1 MKRIT
6 FFIAFFIAGLIN
18 LQAQTDVS
26 SGPNYKSLESKLEK
40 SNKTIE
46 DPKKNA
52 VPKTWVERA
61 KLFQEIAE
69 VNTQNLRAGMSSTE
83 IKLFFKDP
91 KEVKTFQNG
100 KEQWIYE
107 RMILDIEN
115 AVLKDW
121 KETQVIHPKPLDEA
135 LACYNKAIELDTE
148 GKLTKKIGENLKG
161 LKELYQ
167 KKALNCYSIQDFACS
182 SESFKKEVTISEMKQ
197 VNVIDTL
204 IIYYTGLTANESKNY
219 DDAITFFQKA
229 ADLKYKEPGLYNNL
243 YKAYLAKGDSAKAFT
258 SLKQGFATYPE
269 NVGILIEIINYYL
282 ITNESQAALEYLDKA
297 KKNDPG
303 NKSFYFADGTL
314 YDKIGNM
321 DKAVESYKKAM
332 ELDPN
337 YFDAY
342 FNLAVVYFNN
352 AVKLTEVAN
361 SELDNKKYLDK
372 KAIADEEFKKVIPH
386 MEKAYDIAK
395 ASPDGAIN
403 TRSALDT
410 LKTLYYR
417 LKMTDQLDR
426 VNKLLQDLK

>member
-6 FFIAFFIAGLIN
+6 FFIALFIAGLIN

-40 SNKTIE
+40 SNKTLE
-46 DPKKNA
+46 DPKKSA
-52 VPKTWVERA
+52 APKTWIERA
-61 KLFQEIAE
+61 KLFQEVAE
-69 VNTQNLRAGMSSTE
+69 VNTQNLRAGMSATE
-83 IKLFFKDP
+83 IKLLFKDP
-91 KEVKTFQNG
+91 KEVKTLQNG
-100 KEQWIYE
+100 KEQWVYE
-107 RMILDIEN
+107 RMVLDIEN

-135 LACYNKAIELDTE
+135 FACYNKAIELDTE
-148 GKLTKKIGENLKG
+148 VKLTKKIAEG
-161 LKELYQ
+161 LKSLKDLYQ

-182 SESFKKEVTISEMKQ
+182 SESFKMEVNISEMKQ
-197 VNVIDTL
+197 VNIIDTV
-204 IIYYTGLTANESKNY
+204 IIYYTGLTSNENKNY
-219 DDAITFFQKA
+219 EDAIKYFQKA

-243 YKAYLAKGDSAKAFT
+243 YKAYLAKGDSAKAFN
-258 SLKQGFATYPE
+258 SLKQGFAAYPE

-282 ITNESQAALEYLDKA
+282 ITNNSQAALEYLEKA
-297 KKNDPG
+297 KKNDPT

-321 DKAVESYKKAM
+321 DKAVESYKKAI
-332 ELDPN
+332 ELDPI

-372 KAIADEEFKKVIPH
+372 KVIADEEFKKVIPF
-386 MEKAYDIAK
+386 MEKAYEIAK
-395 ASPDGAIN
+395 SSPEGATN
-403 TRSALDT
+403 MKSALET

-417 LKMTDQLDR
+417 LKMNDQLER
-426 VNKLLQDLK
+426 VNKLLQEIK

>member
-1 MKRIT
+1 
-6 FFIAFFIAGLIN
+6 
-18 LQAQTDVS
+18 
-26 SGPNYKSLESKLEK
+26 
-40 SNKTIE
+40 
-46 DPKKNA
+46 
-52 VPKTWVERA
+52 
-61 KLFQEIAE
+61 
-69 VNTQNLRAGMSSTE
+69 
-83 IKLFFKDP
+83 
-91 KEVKTFQNG
+91 
-100 KEQWIYE
+100 
-107 RMILDIEN
+107 
-115 AVLKDW
+115 
-121 KETQVIHPKPLDEA
+121 
-135 LACYNKAIELDTE
+135 
-148 GKLTKKIGENLKG
+148 
-161 LKELYQ
+161 
-167 KKALNCYSIQDFACS
+167 
-182 SESFKKEVTISEMKQ
+182 MKQ

-219 DDAITFFQKA
+219 DDAITYFQKA

-243 YKAYLAKGDSAKAFT
+243 YKAYLAKGDSTKAFN
-258 SLKQGFATYPE
+258 SLKQGFAAYPE

-282 ITNESQAALEYLDKA
+282 ITNESQAALEYLEKA

-321 DKAVESYKKAM
+321 DKAVESYKKAI

-372 KAIADEEFKKVIPH
+372 KTIADEEFKKVIPH
-386 MEKAYDIAK
+386 MEKAYEIAK
-395 ASPDGAIN
+395 ASPDGATN
-403 TRSALDT
+403 MRSALET